1 MAADAS
7 IYFHPAVQ
15 SGRRKQGALI
25 GIQDGQDLLSLQ
37 RDGQGRLLVARSPS
51 GAELK
56 FSYDDLDRI
65 TRVLAGN
72 GEQREYE
79 YDSNGRL
86 SRAEAIGDKTEYQ
99 YEQHRLSI
107 LHNGSLLLRAD
118 YNENDRVTR
127 VVLANGRVYSFAYTR
142 NDRSSI
148 SSVAVRDTAGTSIRF
163 DLIGPTRYIAQWI
176 E

>member
-1 MAADAS
+1 M
-7 IYFHPAVQ
+7 
-15 SGRRKQGALI
+15 
-25 GIQDGQDLLSLQ
+25 
-37 RDGQGRLLVARSPS
+37 ARSPS

-127 VVLANGRVYSFAYTR
+127 VVLGNGRVYSFTYTP
-142 NDRSSI
+142 DDGSGI
-148 SSVAVRDTAGTSIRF
+148 STIDVRDSRGPSMRF
-163 DLIGPTRYIAQWI
+163 DLVSPTRYTTHWI